1 MNRILSRGNALVVE
15 DDPMIRVLLADD
27 HEILRAGLRML
38 VEAQDDMTVIGE
50 ASTGEETVA
59 HVRALRPDVAVLDLT
74 MPGMGGLK
82 AARTLQGD
90 AEATKIVVL
99 SRHGDEAYV
108 RELLAAGTNGYV
120 LKHSGSAELLHAIRA
135 AARNE
140 QYLDPALRPEKEG
153 RPEISGVN
161 TDVTPR
167 EREVLRSTAIGLS
180 NKEIAAQLSISFRT
194 VEVHKTNGMRKLKL
208 EGRADVVRY
217 AMLHGWLKDP

>member
-1 MNRILSRGNALVVE
+1 
-15 DDPMIRVLLADD
+15 MIRVLLADD

-38 VEAQDDMTVIGE
+38 VDAQEDMTVIGE

-59 HVRALRPDVAVLDLT
+59 HVRALHPDVAVLDLT

-82 AARTLQGD
+82 AARMLQGD
-90 AEATKIVVL
+90 ADAEATRIVVL
-99 SRHGDEAYV
+99 SRHRDEAYV
-108 RELLAAGTNGYV
+108 RELLAAGTIGYV

-140 QYLDPALRPEKEG
+140 QYLDPALCAEEHG
-153 RPEISGVN
+153 RPEGSSVGRG
-161 TDVTPR
+161 VTPR
-167 EREVLRSTAIGLS
+167 EREVLRLTAMGLT

-208 EGRADVVRY
+208 DGRADVVRY